1 MEEFN
6 FDEIVNR
13 ENTNSSKYDEAFDLY
28 KRKDLD
34 ILSVA
39 DMEFKTADCIKN
51 AIIDKVNK
59 GILGYTSRPKKYFE
73 SYVTW
78 YEKNYD
84 FKFDVDCMVHCPGV
98 ISGMRVVIETFT
110 KEHDKILIFEPVYA
124 SFKRI
129 VGNTNRDIVISK
141 LKNENGKFV
150 IDFDDF
156 YRKIRDV
163 KVAIICNPHNPLGRS
178 WTSEELKKIAN
189 ICREYNVLVISD
201 EIHADLTLFNNK
213 HYVFRQYYE
222 NTITFISSTKTFN
235 LSGIQ
240 ASVCVLR
247 NKEEASIYFDEWRK
261 KDIYRPNAI
270 AIEAIMAA
278 HSGATLWL
286 DNLKK
291 YIEQNLLFIDEFLK
305 ENLPNV
311 KFFIP
316 EATYLCFID
325 LRSLGIPEKQMQD
338 ILMNKANLVV
348 VMGSVFGE
356 SGQGYIRL
364 NAACSRTKLE
374 RVLKNMLKALG

>member
-1 MEEFN
+1 MFL
-6 FDEIVNR
+6 
-13 ENTNSSKYDEAFDLY
+13 ENIMK
-28 KRKDLD
+28 
-34 ILSVA
+34 
-39 DMEFKTADCIKN
+39 
-51 AIIDKVNK
+51 
-59 GILGYTSRPKKYFE
+59 
-73 SYVTW
+73 
-78 YEKNYD
+78 
-84 FKFDVDCMVHCPGV
+84 
-98 ISGMRVVIETFT
+98 
-110 KEHDKILIFEPVYA
+110 
-124 SFKRI
+124 
-129 VGNTNRDIVISK
+129 
-141 LKNENGKFV
+141 
-150 IDFDDF
+150 
-156 YRKIRDV
+156 
-163 KVAIICNPHNPLGRS
+163 
-178 WTSEELKKIAN
+178 
-189 ICREYNVLVISD
+189 
-201 EIHADLTLFNNK
+201 
-213 HYVFRQYYE
+213 
-222 NTITFISSTKTFN
+222 TKTFN

-338 ILMNKANLVV
+338 ILVNKANLVV

-356 SGQGYIRL
+356 SGKGYIRL